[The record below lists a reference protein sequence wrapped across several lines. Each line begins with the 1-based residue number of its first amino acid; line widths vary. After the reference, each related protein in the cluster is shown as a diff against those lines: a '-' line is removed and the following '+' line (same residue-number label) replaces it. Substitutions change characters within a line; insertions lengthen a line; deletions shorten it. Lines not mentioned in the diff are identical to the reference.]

1 MYSSRGEARQ
11 SAAWCG
17 DNLNGLVEILCNTL
31 LKETARLTKPARA
44 PVYDQRGEVVLEVAP
59 LVTQVQRLE
68 FGLRLF
74 DCGKLL
80 VALDG
85 VAIEAC
91 RHQVLL
97 RIITSALGSRLEM
110 VNDEIAPSLKRI
122 ANVSTVDAPEA
133 IPSKNPRVSIYFSY
147 RRHLCIPLRQILRPD

>member
-1 MYSSRGEARQ
+1 MATFRIASYSPEYFEGVKTLWQEAFPDDPPWNK
-11 SAAWCG
+11 A
-17 DNLNGLVEILCNTL
+17 
-31 LKETARLTKPARA
+31 
-44 PVYDQRGEVVLEVAP
+44 EVAVP
-59 LVTQVQRLE
+59 AKFAVQPE
-68 FGLRLF
+68 LF
-74 DCGKLL
+74 L